1 LGNQRE
7 NPRLPIKI
15 NVDFTSNDSVQSVFS
30 LNISAGGIYLPSHK
44 PLPPGSMVVLHLNLP
59 TLHSAVEVLGEVV
72 WNNMNPETNNGLP
85 KGMGIRFLNQSSLAL
100 EHLGLFQTGRIG
112 NS

>member
-1 LGNQRE
+1 MSNQRE
-7 NPRLPIKI
+7 HPRLPIKI
-15 NVDFTSNDSVQSVFS
+15 DVDFTSDDSAQSVFS

-59 TLHSAVEVLGEVV
+59 NLDNAVEVLGEVV
-72 WNNMNPETNNGLP
+72 WNNIRPEANNGLP
-85 KGMGIRFLNQSSLAL
+85 EGMGIRFLNQTSLVQ